1 MHWVAHNRDWFSSY
15 IGTIA
20 DQMGL
25 RDWKIILLDDAP
37 SDDDAGAQNEL
48 VYGRK
53 VAKLQFAAPESP
65 EELRHWV
72 VHELLHCHAALL
84 SWNANAIQLALS
96 PQTFDVWHGSFEDA
110 AELMIDGV
118 AAAWAEMLPLP
129 PEKIRT
135 PEDAA

>member
-1 MHWVAHNRDWFSSY
+1 MHWVAPNREWFSDY

-25 RDWKIILLDDAP
+25 QDWKIILMDEAP
-37 SDDDAGAQNEL
+37 KDDDAGAVSNV

-53 VAKLQFAAPESP
+53 VVKLWFSTPESP

-84 SWNANAIQLALS
+84 DWNANSIKRALS
-96 PQTFDVWHGSFEDA
+96 DQVFDVWRGGFEDA
-110 AELMIDGV
+110 TELMID
-118 AAAWAEMLPLP
+118 AIATAWAEMFPLP
-129 PEKIRT
+129 GEKMVIPEV
-135 PEDAA
+135 PA